1 MKLMMGNRYK
11 FKFVNVSS
19 YTIMTHKVINQR
31 DVQITTLIV
40 TSYDHFDLYVFDL
53 ELLLQCWE
61 NCELL
66 QSNYQVW
73 GAVCDEK
80 DICVSI

>member
-1 MKLMMGNRYK
+1 MFFELTLLLVLSY
-11 FKFVNVSS
+11 FV
-19 YTIMTHKVINQR
+19 
-31 DVQITTLIV
+31 
-40 TSYDHFDLYVFDL
+40 
-53 ELLLQCWE
+53 LLQCWE

-80 DICVSI
+80 DICVSIHSLKHYKAKFDKIMTTYRLESRIKYLKE